1 MSYNFQTAVKQEEA
15 LNVNAPV
22 LQAALPVFQ
31 KPAAPIQANN
41 DNPAQ
46 KSETTCTS
54 LFLGAV
60 LGGVSEAADAT
71 LDAAETIGERRA
83 DNFQKKA
90 IEAANNNS
98 IQLGMQNM
106 INNSFGSSAQGVESM
121 DLERTKPQMRY
132 LNQPSFAPGMKMA
145 A

>member
-1 MSYNFQTAVKQEEA
+1 MSINFQKSVKQDEV
-15 LNVNAPV
+15 LNVNAPT
-22 LQAALPVFQ
+22 LQVALPMFQ

-46 KSETTCTS
+46 KSETTCAS

-60 LGGVSEAADAT
+60 LGGVSEVADTALDAT
-71 LDAAETIGERRA
+71 ETIGERRA
-83 DNFQKKA
+83 DIFQKKA

-98 IQLGMQNM
+98 IVLGNQNA
-106 INNSFGSSAQGVESM
+106 INSSFGSSAQGVESM
-121 DLERTKPQMRY
+121 DIERTKPQMRY
-132 LNQPSFAPGMKMA
+132 LKQPTYAPSMKMA